1 MLLMKWGLQRAV
13 PSPSLHTRFH
23 PRKSVLSGL
32 PADPSP
38 QLGDSAVF
46 LKELAQIRKE
56 EKEKKR
62 RRLENIN
69 SLKGMGYSTHAA
81 KQALHQAS
89 GNLDEAL
96 KVGDP
101 GPLSLPR
108 PPLSIL
114 PLVPRPPRPPLP

>member
-1 MLLMKWGLQRAV
+1 MRRAV
-13 PSPSLHTRFH
+13 HSPFVTCLARRPQESYRAYREVSLRN
-23 PRKSVLSGL
+23 
-32 PADPSP
+32 PSP
-38 QLGDSAVF
+38 QLGDFAVF

-96 KVGDP
+96 KVAHPP
-101 GPLSLPR
+101 GPLGLP
-108 PPLSIL
+108 
-114 PLVPRPPRPPLP
+114 